1 MVEGQDP
8 VEVFMRLERW
18 PLSPL
23 EVEAEEEE
31 NNSQSSGEMYMVGFV
46 IANVV
51 GLQYYSGRI
60 SGREIV
66 GLQREPLN
74 QYDPNAIKVLNTR
87 SVQVGHI
94 ERSAARVLS
103 PLLDAHVITID
114 GIVPKVARPGN
125 RYKLPCQVHIFAR
138 LEAFGIVK
146 SAITNGGLYLIGES
160 DPSFTLS
167 EAEVVKEKRS
177 TPEGRDI
184 DEIFKLLDEK
194 ISKKEEL
201 KALEPPKNIIKSELL
216 LHQKEGLQWLVQRE
230 NSEEL
235 PPFWEEKE
243 GSYVNVL
250 TNYSTDKRPEPIR
263 GGIFADDMGLGKTLT
278 LLSLIALDKRG
289 GFISSSTKSGHQNAE
304 RDDGLDEEEDKNTAS
319 ISKRN
324 KRGRVSRKT
333 DNSRKKQKTERVN
346 TLQVKEKSACSP
358 DRRSGNSSSGTTLVV
373 CPPAVLSAWIS
384 QIEEHTKPGSLKSY
398 IYYGERTGDANE
410 LAKYDIVLTTYSIL
424 ASEDTWI
431 DSPIKKI
438 EWWRVILDEAHV
450 IKNVNAQQSRAVN
463 NLKAKRKWVVTGT
476 PIQNNSFDLYSLMA
490 FLRFEPL
497 SIKAYWNS
505 LIQRP
510 LAQGDEKGV
519 SRLQV
524 LMSTMSL
531 RRTKEKALIG
541 LPSKSIETFFVEL
554 SGEER
559 EIYDQMESEA
569 KRIVKQYISSD
580 SSMKNYWTVL
590 SVIVRL
596 RQICIDLALCPSDL
610 RSLLPSNKIG
620 DVHSNPQLLDKM
632 LSALQDDEGIDCPI
646 CIFPPT
652 DSVITCCGHIFC
664 KSCILKTIK
673 RAKPCCPLCRH
684 PLSESDLFFCPPEAS
699 NAANSGS
706 SSTASSKVKALLK
719 LLCASRDESSNRK
732 SIVFSQ
738 FRKMLLLLEEP
749 LKAAGFKILR
759 LDGSMNAKKRGQVIK
774 EFEIPAPEGP
784 TILLASLKASGAGIN
799 LTAASRVYLLEPWW
813 NPAVE
818 EQAMDR
824 VHRIGQKED
833 VKIVRMIARSTIEE
847 RILELQEKKKLLAR
861 KAFGKKGSKD
871 QRDISL
877 DDLRTLMHL

>member
-1 MVEGQDP
+1 
-8 VEVFMRLERW
+8 MRLERW

-23 EVEAEEEE
+23 EVEAEAEEEE

-263 GGIFADDMGLGKTLT
+263 GGIFADDMGLGKTLA

-289 GFISSSTKSGHQNAE
+289 GFISSSIRSGHQNAE

-324 KRGRVSRKT
+324 KRGRVGRKT
-333 DNSRKKQKTERVN
+333 DNSRKKQKTERAN

-358 DRRSGNSSSGTTLVV
+358 ESRSGNSSSGTTLVV

-410 LAKYDIVLTTYSIL
+410 LAKYDLVLTTYSIL

>member
-1 MVEGQDP
+1 
-8 VEVFMRLERW
+8 MRLERW

-263 GGIFADDMGLGKTLT
+263 GGIFADDMGLGKTLA

>member
-1 MVEGQDP
+1 
-8 VEVFMRLERW
+8 MRLERW

-263 GGIFADDMGLGKTLT
+263 GGIFADDMGLGKTLA

-289 GFISSSTKSGHQNAE
+289 GFISSSIRSGHQNAE

-324 KRGRVSRKT
+324 KRGRVGRKT

-410 LAKYDIVLTTYSIL
+410 LAKYDLVLTTYSIL

>member
-1 MVEGQDP
+1 MVDGRDP
-8 VEVFMRLERW
+8 IEVFMSLERW

-23 EVEAEEEE
+23 EVEHEED
-31 NNSQSSGEMYMVGFV
+31 SSTASSSGEMYMVGFV
-46 IANVV
+46 IVNVV
-51 GLQYYSGRI
+51 GLQYYSGTI

-74 QYDPNAIKVLNTR
+74 QYDSNAIKVLNTR

-94 ERSAARVLS
+94 ERSASRVLA
-103 PLLDAHVITID
+103 PLLDAHIITVD

-160 DPSFTLS
+160 NPSFTLS

-177 TPEGRDI
+177 TPQGRDI

-194 ISKKEEL
+194 VSKKEQL
-201 KALEPPKNIIKSELL
+201 KALEPPKNIIKSKLL
-216 LHQKEGLQWLVQRE
+216 LHQKEGLWWLVQRE
-230 NSEEL
+230 KSEEL

-243 GSYVNVL
+243 GNYVNVL

-278 LLSLIALDKRG
+278 LLSLIALDKCG
-289 GFISSSTKSGHQNAE
+289 GVISE
-304 RDDGLDEEEDKNTAS
+304 RDDELDEEEDTCAAS
-319 ISKRN
+319 FSKR
-324 KRGRVSRKT
+324 KRRGKDSRKA
-333 DNSRKKQKTERVN
+333 NNLRKKQKTEQTH
-346 TLQVKEKSACSP
+346 TLHVKGKSVFSP
-358 DRRSGNSSSGTTLVV
+358 DRRSGNSSSGPTLVV
-373 CPPAVLSAWIS
+373 CPPAVFSSWTS
-384 QIEEHTKPGSLKSY
+384 QIEEHTKSGSLKSY

-410 LAKYDIVLTTYSIL
+410 LEKYDIVLTTYSIL

-438 EWWRVILDEAHV
+438 EWWRVVLDEAHV
-450 IKNVNAQQSRAVN
+450 IKNVKAQQSQAVN
-463 NLKAKRKWVVTGT
+463 NLKANRRWVVTGT

-510 LAQGDEKGV
+510 LALGDEKGV
-519 SRLQV
+519 LRLQV

-531 RRTKEKALIG
+531 RRTKEKALTG

-569 KRIVKQYISSD
+569 KKIVDQYIASD

-620 DVHSNPQLLDKM
+620 DVQGNQQLLDKM

-652 DSVITCCGHIFC
+652 NSVITCCGHIFC

-706 SSTASSKVKALLK
+706 SSTASSKVNALLK
-719 LLCASRDESSNRK
+719 LLVASRDESPSRK

-759 LDGSMNAKKRGQVIK
+759 LDGSMNAKKRCQVIK
-774 EFEIPAPEGP
+774 EFDTPLPEGP

-799 LTAASRVYLLEPWW
+799 LTAATRVYLMEPWW

-861 KAFGKKGSKD
+861 KAFGKKGSQD
-871 QRDISL
+871 QREISV

>member
-1 MVEGQDP
+1 
-8 VEVFMRLERW
+8 MRLERW

-358 DRRSGNSSSGTTLVV
+358 ESRSGNSSSGTTLVV

-410 LAKYDIVLTTYSIL
+410 LAKYDLVLTTYSIL

>member
-23 EVEAEEEE
+23 EVEAEAEEEE

-263 GGIFADDMGLGKTLT
+263 GGIFADDMGLGKTLA

-289 GFISSSTKSGHQNAE
+289 GFISSSIRSGHQNAE

-324 KRGRVSRKT
+324 KRGRVGRKT
-333 DNSRKKQKTERVN
+333 DNSRKKQKTERAN

-358 DRRSGNSSSGTTLVV
+358 ESRSGNSSSGTTLVV

-410 LAKYDIVLTTYSIL
+410 LAKYDLVLTTYSIL

-524 LMSTMSL
+524 
-531 RRTKEKALIG
+531 
-541 LPSKSIETFFVEL
+541 PNV
-554 SGEER
+554 
-559 EIYDQMESEA
+559 
-569 KRIVKQYISSD
+569 
-580 SSMKNYWTVL
+580 N
-590 SVIVRL
+590 
-596 RQICIDLALCPSDL
+596 
-610 RSLLPSNKIG
+610 
-620 DVHSNPQLLDKM
+620 H
-632 LSALQDDEGIDCPI
+632 
-646 CIFPPT
+646 
-652 DSVITCCGHIFC
+652 
-664 KSCILKTIK
+664 
-673 RAKPCCPLCRH
+673 
-684 PLSESDLFFCPPEAS
+684 
-699 NAANSGS
+699 
-706 SSTASSKVKALLK
+706 
-719 LLCASRDESSNRK
+719 
-732 SIVFSQ
+732 VF
-738 FRKMLLLLEEP
+738 E
-749 LKAAGFKILR
+749 
-759 LDGSMNAKKRGQVIK
+759 
-774 EFEIPAPEGP
+774 
-784 TILLASLKASGAGIN
+784 
-799 LTAASRVYLLEPWW
+799 
-813 NPAVE
+813 
-818 EQAMDR
+818 
-824 VHRIGQKED
+824 
-833 VKIVRMIARSTIEE
+833 
-847 RILELQEKKKLLAR
+847 
-861 KAFGKKGSKD
+861 KD
-871 QRDISL
+871 QRKGSNWFAIKIY
-877 DDLRTLMHL
+877 

>member
-31 NNSQSSGEMYMVGFV
+31 NESQSSGEMYMVGFV

-194 ISKKEEL
+194 VSKKEEL

-289 GFISSSTKSGHQNAE
+289 GFISSSIKSGHQNAE

-410 LAKYDIVLTTYSIL
+410 LAKFDIVLTTYSIL

-463 NLKAKRKWVVTGT
+463 NLRAKRKWVVTGT

-569 KRIVKQYISSD
+569 KRIVKQYMSSD

-706 SSTASSKVKALLK
+706 PSTASSKVKALLK

-759 LDGSMNAKKRGQVIK
+759 LDGSMNARKRGQVIK

>member
-1 MVEGQDP
+1 MLEGRDP
-8 VEVFMRLERW
+8 VDVFMSLDRW

-23 EVEAEEEE
+23 GMEEEDD
-31 NNSQSSGEMYMVGFV
+31 SAASGEMYMVGFV
-46 IANVV
+46 LVNVV
-51 GLQYYSGRI
+51 GLQYYAGTI
-60 SGREIV
+60 SGREMV
-66 GLQREPLN
+66 GFQREPLN
-74 QYDPNAIKVLNTR
+74 QYDSNAIRVLNTR
-87 SVQVGHI
+87 SIQVGHI
-94 ERSAARVLS
+94 ERSAAMVLA
-103 PLLDAHVITID
+103 PLLDTHLITID
-114 GIVPKVARPGN
+114 GIVPKVARLGS

-138 LEAFGIVK
+138 FEAFGIVK
-146 SAITNGGLYLIGES
+146 SAITDGGLYFISES
-160 DPSFTLS
+160 NPSYTLS
-167 EAEVVKEKRS
+167 EAQAVKEKLS

-184 DEIFKLLDEK
+184 DEIFKMLDDK
-194 ISKKEEL
+194 VSKKEEL
-201 KALEPPKNIIKSELL
+201 KALEPPKNIIKSKLL
-216 LHQKEGLQWLVQRE
+216 LHQKEGLWWLVQRE
-230 NSEEL
+230 KSEEL
-235 PPFWEEKE
+235 PLFWEEKE
-243 GSYVNVL
+243 GNYVNVL
-250 TNYSTDKRPEPIR
+250 TNYSSDKRPEPIR

-278 LLSLIALDKRG
+278 LLSLIALDKCG
-289 GFISSSTKSGHQNAE
+289 DVFSSIKCGYLISE
-304 RDDGLDEEEDKNTAS
+304 RDDGLNEEEDTCVAS
-319 ISKRN
+319 FSKRN
-324 KRGRVSRKT
+324 RRGRDSRKAN
-333 DNSRKKQKTERVN
+333 NSRKKQKIEHPH
-346 TLQVKEKSACSP
+346 TLQVKGKTVFSP
-358 DRRSGNSSSGTTLVV
+358 DRRSGNSNSGPTLVV
-373 CPPAVLSAWIS
+373 CPPAVFSSWTS

-410 LAKYDIVLTTYSIL
+410 LEKYDIVLTTYSIL

-463 NLKAKRKWVVTGT
+463 NLKAIRRWVVTGT

-497 SIKAYWNS
+497 SIKDYWNS

-531 RRTKEKALIG
+531 RRTKEKALTG

-569 KRIVKQYISSD
+569 KKIVKQYISSD
-580 SSMKNYWTVL
+580 NSMKNYWTVL

-596 RQICIDLALCPSDL
+596 RQICVDLALCPSDL

-620 DVHSNPQLLDKM
+620 DVQSCPQLLDKM

-652 DSVITCCGHIFC
+652 NSVITCCGHIFC

-684 PLSESDLFFCPPEAS
+684 SLTESDLFFCPPEAS
-699 NAANSGS
+699 DAANSGS
-706 SSTASSKVKALLK
+706 LSTASSKVNALLK
-719 LLCASRDESSNRK
+719 LLVASRDESPSRK

-759 LDGSMNAKKRGQVIK
+759 LDGSMNAKKRCQVIK
-774 EFEIPAPEGP
+774 TFDIPAPEGP

-799 LTAASRVYLLEPWW
+799 LTAATRVYLVEPWW

-824 VHRIGQKED
+824 VHRIGQKEN

-861 KAFGKKGSKD
+861 KAFRKKGSQD
-871 QRDISL
+871 QREISV

>member
-1 MVEGQDP
+1 
-8 VEVFMRLERW
+8 MRLERW

-263 GGIFADDMGLGKTLT
+263 GGIFADDMGLGKTLA

-324 KRGRVSRKT
+324 KRGRVGRKT
-333 DNSRKKQKTERVN
+333 DNSRKKQKTERAN

-358 DRRSGNSSSGTTLVV
+358 ESRSGNSSSGTTLVV

-410 LAKYDIVLTTYSIL
+410 LAKYDLVLTTYSIL

>member
-1 MVEGQDP
+1 MLEGRDP
-8 VEVFMRLERW
+8 IELFMSLDRW
-18 PLSPL
+18 PLSPI
-23 EVEAEEEE
+23 EEEE
-31 NNSQSSGEMYMVGFV
+31 GEASSEMYMVGFV
-46 IANVV
+46 IVNVV
-51 GLQYYSGRI
+51 GLQYYNGTIR
-60 SGREIV
+60 GREMV

-74 QYDPNAIKVLNTR
+74 QYDSNAIKVLNTR
-87 SVQVGHI
+87 EIQVGHI
-94 ERSAARVLS
+94 ERSASAVLA
-103 PLLDAHVITID
+103 PLLDDHLISID

-160 DPSFTLS
+160 NPSFTLS

-184 DEIFKLLDEK
+184 DEIFKLLDDK
-194 ISKKEEL
+194 VSKKEEL
-201 KALEPPKNIIKSELL
+201 KALEPPKNIIKSKLL
-216 LHQKEGLQWLVQRE
+216 LHQKEGLWWLVQRE
-230 NSEEL
+230 KSEEL

-243 GSYVNVL
+243 GNYVNVL

-278 LLSLIALDKRG
+278 LLSLIAFDKCG
-289 GFISSSTKSGHQNAE
+289 GVLSSSIKSGHLNSE
-304 RDDGLDEEEDKNTAS
+304 RDDGLDEEEDTCAAS
-319 ISKRN
+319 FSKRN
-324 KRGRVSRKT
+324 KRGRDSGKAN
-333 DNSRKKQKTERVN
+333 NSRKKQKTERAH
-346 TLQVKEKSACSP
+346 TLHVKGKSVFSP
-358 DRRSGNSSSGTTLVV
+358 DRRSGNSNSGPTLVV
-373 CPPAVLSAWIS
+373 CPPAVFSSWTS
-384 QIEEHTKPGSLKSY
+384 QIEEHTKSGSLKSY
-398 IYYGERTGDANE
+398 LYYGERTGDASE
-410 LAKYDIVLTTYSIL
+410 LEKYDIVLTTYSIL
-424 ASEDTWI
+424 ANEDTWI
-431 DSPIKKI
+431 DSPVKKI

-463 NLKAKRKWVVTGT
+463 NLKANRRWLVTGT

-531 RRTKEKALIG
+531 RRTKEKALTG

-569 KRIVKQYISSD
+569 KKIVNQYISSD
-580 SSMKNYWTVL
+580 SSMKKYWTVL

-620 DVHSNPQLLDKM
+620 DVQSNPQLLDKM

-652 DSVITCCGHIFC
+652 NSVITCCGHIFC

-673 RAKPCCPLCRH
+673 RANPCCPLCRH

-706 SSTASSKVKALLK
+706 SSTASSKVNALLK
-719 LLCASRDESSNRK
+719 LLVASRDESPSRK

-749 LKAAGFKILR
+749 LKVAGFKILR
-759 LDGSMNAKKRGQVIK
+759 LDGSMNAKKRCQVIK
-774 EFEIPAPEGP
+774 EFEIPAPKGP

-799 LTAASRVYLLEPWW
+799 LTAATRVYLIEPWW

-847 RILELQEKKKLLAR
+847 RILELQETKKLLAR
-861 KAFGKKGSKD
+861 KAFGKKKSSQD
-871 QRDISL
+871 QRDISV

>member
-1 MVEGQDP
+1 
-8 VEVFMRLERW
+8 MRLERW

-263 GGIFADDMGLGKTLT
+263 GGIFADDMGLGKTLA

-289 GFISSSTKSGHQNAE
+289 GFISSSIRSGHQNAE

-324 KRGRVSRKT
+324 KRGRVGRKT
-333 DNSRKKQKTERVN
+333 DNSRKKQKTERAN

-358 DRRSGNSSSGTTLVV
+358 ESRSGNSSSGTTLVV

-410 LAKYDIVLTTYSIL
+410 LAKYDLVLTTYSIL

>member
-1 MVEGQDP
+1 
-8 VEVFMRLERW
+8 
-18 PLSPL
+18 
-23 EVEAEEEE
+23 
-31 NNSQSSGEMYMVGFV
+31 
-46 IANVV
+46 
-51 GLQYYSGRI
+51 
-60 SGREIV
+60 
-66 GLQREPLN
+66 
-74 QYDPNAIKVLNTR
+74 
-87 SVQVGHI
+87 
-94 ERSAARVLS
+94 
-103 PLLDAHVITID
+103 
-114 GIVPKVARPGN
+114 
-125 RYKLPCQVHIFAR
+125 
-138 LEAFGIVK
+138 
-146 SAITNGGLYLIGES
+146 
-160 DPSFTLS
+160 
-167 EAEVVKEKRS
+167 
-177 TPEGRDI
+177 
-184 DEIFKLLDEK
+184 
-194 ISKKEEL
+194 
-201 KALEPPKNIIKSELL
+201 
-216 LHQKEGLQWLVQRE
+216 
-230 NSEEL
+230 
-235 PPFWEEKE
+235 
-243 GSYVNVL
+243 
-250 TNYSTDKRPEPIR
+250 
-263 GGIFADDMGLGKTLT
+263 
-278 LLSLIALDKRG
+278 
-289 GFISSSTKSGHQNAE
+289 
-304 RDDGLDEEEDKNTAS
+304 
-319 ISKRN
+319 
-324 KRGRVSRKT
+324 
-333 DNSRKKQKTERVN
+333 
-346 TLQVKEKSACSP
+346 
-358 DRRSGNSSSGTTLVV
+358 
-373 CPPAVLSAWIS
+373 
-384 QIEEHTKPGSLKSY
+384 
-398 IYYGERTGDANE
+398 
-410 LAKYDIVLTTYSIL
+410 
-424 ASEDTWI
+424 
-431 DSPIKKI
+431 
-438 EWWRVILDEAHV
+438 
-450 IKNVNAQQSRAVN
+450 
-463 NLKAKRKWVVTGT
+463 
-476 PIQNNSFDLYSLMA
+476 
-490 FLRFEPL
+490 
-497 SIKAYWNS
+497 
-505 LIQRP
+505 
-510 LAQGDEKGV
+510 
-519 SRLQV
+519 
-524 LMSTMSL
+524 
-531 RRTKEKALIG
+531 
-541 LPSKSIETFFVEL
+541 
-554 SGEER
+554 
-559 EIYDQMESEA
+559 MESEA

>member
-1 MVEGQDP
+1 MLEGRDP
-8 VEVFMRLERW
+8 VDLFMSLDRW

-23 EVEAEEEE
+23 EEEEE
-31 NNSQSSGEMYMVGFV
+31 TDREMYMVGFV
-46 IANVV
+46 IVNVV
-51 GLQYYSGRI
+51 GLQYYTGTI

-74 QYDPNAIKVLNTR
+74 QYDSNAIKVLNTR
-87 SVQVGHI
+87 SIQVGHI
-94 ERSAARVLS
+94 ERSAAMVLA

-114 GIVPKVARPGN
+114 GIVPKVARSGN
-125 RYKLPCQVHIFAR
+125 KYKLPCQVHIFAR
-138 LEAFGIVK
+138 FEAFGIVK

-160 DPSFTLS
+160 NPSFTLS
-167 EAEVVKEKRS
+167 EAQVVKERRS
-177 TPEGRDI
+177 TLEGRDI
-184 DEIFKLLDEK
+184 DEIFKLLDDEV
-194 ISKKEEL
+194 SKKEEL
-201 KALEPPKNIIKSELL
+201 KALEPPKNIIKSKLL
-216 LHQKEGLQWLVQRE
+216 LHQKEGLWWLVQRE
-230 NSEEL
+230 KSEEL
-235 PPFWEEKE
+235 PLFWEEKE
-243 GSYVNVL
+243 GNYINVL

-278 LLSLIALDKRG
+278 LLSLIALDKFG
-289 GFISSSTKSGHQNAE
+289 DVISFKSGNLNSE
-304 RDDGLDEEEDKNTAS
+304 RDDGLEEEEDSCAAS
-319 ISKRN
+319 FSKRN
-324 KRGRVSRKT
+324 KRGRDSRKAN
-333 DNSRKKQKTERVN
+333 NSRKKQKTEQTH
-346 TLQVKEKSACSP
+346 TLHVKGKTLFSP
-358 DRRSGNSSSGTTLVV
+358 DRCSGNSNSGPTLVV
-373 CPPAVLSAWIS
+373 CPPAVFSAWTS

-410 LAKYDIVLTTYSIL
+410 LEKYDIVLTTYNIL

-463 NLKAKRKWVVTGT
+463 NLKANRRWVVTGT
-476 PIQNNSFDLYSLMA
+476 PIQNNSFDLYSLMG

-497 SIKAYWNS
+497 SIKSYWNS

-531 RRTKEKALIG
+531 RRTKEKALTG
-541 LPSKSIETFFVEL
+541 LPSKSVETFFVEL
-554 SGEER
+554 SVEER

-569 KRIVKQYISSD
+569 KKIVNQYISSD

-590 SVIVRL
+590 SVLVRL
-596 RQICIDLALCPSDL
+596 RQICVDLALCPSDL

-620 DVHSNPQLLDKM
+620 DVQSNPQLLNKM
-632 LSALQDDEGIDCPI
+632 LSALQDDDGIDCPI

-652 DSVITCCGHIFC
+652 NGVITCCGHIFC

-673 RAKPCCPLCRH
+673 RAKACCPLCRH
-684 PLSESDLFFCPPEAS
+684 PLTESDLFFCPPEAS
-699 NAANSGS
+699 NAVNSGIS
-706 SSTASSKVKALLK
+706 PHASSKVNALLK
-719 LLCASRDESSNRK
+719 LLVASRDESPSRK

-738 FRKMLLLLEEP
+738 FRKLLLLLEEP

-759 LDGSMNAKKRGQVIK
+759 LDGSMNAKKRCQVIK

-799 LTAASRVYLLEPWW
+799 LTAATRVYLMEPWW

-847 RILELQEKKKLLAR
+847 RILELQETKKLLAR
-861 KAFGKKGSKD
+861 KAFRKKGSQD
-871 QRDISL
+871 QREISI

>member
-1 MVEGQDP
+1 MLEGRDP
-8 VEVFMRLERW
+8 VELFMRLDRW
-18 PLSPL
+18 PLSPPEL
-23 EVEAEEEE
+23 EEERNDTISE
-31 NNSQSSGEMYMVGFV
+31 ASGVMYMVGFV

-51 GLQYYSGRI
+51 GLQYYTGTI

-74 QYDPNAIKVLNTR
+74 QYDSNAIKVLNTR
-87 SVQVGHI
+87 SIQVGHI
-94 ERSAARVLS
+94 ERSASRVLA

-160 DPSFTLS
+160 NPSFTLS
-167 EAEVVKEKRS
+167 EAEIVKEKRS

-184 DEIFKLLDEK
+184 DEIFKLLDDK
-194 ISKKEEL
+194 VSKKEEL
-201 KALEPPKNIIKSELL
+201 KALEPPKNIIKSKLL
-216 LHQKEGLQWLVQRE
+216 LHQKEGLWWLVQRE
-230 NSEEL
+230 KSEEL

-243 GSYVNVL
+243 GNYVNVL

-278 LLSLIALDKRG
+278 LLSLIALDKCG
-289 GFISSSTKSGHQNAE
+289 GGVSSIKSGHLNSE
-304 RDDGLDEEEDKNTAS
+304 RDDGLDEEADTCSAS
-319 ISKRN
+319 FSKRN
-324 KRGRVSRKT
+324 RRGRDNRKAN
-333 DNSRKKQKTERVN
+333 DSRKKQKTEQTH
-346 TLQVKEKSACSP
+346 TLHVKGKTVFSP
-358 DRRSGNSSSGTTLVV
+358 DRRSGNSNSGPTLVV
-373 CPPAVLSAWIS
+373 CPPAVFSAWTS

-410 LAKYDIVLTTYSIL
+410 LEKYDIVLTTYSIL
-424 ASEDTWI
+424 SSEDTWI

-450 IKNVNAQQSRAVN
+450 IKNANAQQSRAVN
-463 NLKAKRKWVVTGT
+463 NLKAIRRWVVTGT

-497 SIKAYWNS
+497 SIKTYWNS

-531 RRTKEKALIG
+531 RRTKEKALTG

-569 KRIVKQYISSD
+569 KKIVNQYISSD

-620 DVHSNPQLLDKM
+620 
-632 LSALQDDEGIDCPI
+632 G
-646 CIFPPT
+646 
-652 DSVITCCGHIFC
+652 
-664 KSCILKTIK
+664 
-673 RAKPCCPLCRH
+673 
-684 PLSESDLFFCPPEAS
+684 
-699 NAANSGS
+699 
-706 SSTASSKVKALLK
+706 
-719 LLCASRDESSNRK
+719 
-732 SIVFSQ
+732 
-738 FRKMLLLLEEP
+738 
-749 LKAAGFKILR
+749 
-759 LDGSMNAKKRGQVIK
+759 
-774 EFEIPAPEGP
+774 
-784 TILLASLKASGAGIN
+784 
-799 LTAASRVYLLEPWW
+799 
-813 NPAVE
+813 
-818 EQAMDR
+818 
-824 VHRIGQKED
+824 
-833 VKIVRMIARSTIEE
+833 
-847 RILELQEKKKLLAR
+847 
-861 KAFGKKGSKD
+861 
-871 QRDISL
+871 
-877 DDLRTLMHL
+877 

>member
-1 MVEGQDP
+1 MLEGRDP
-8 VEVFMRLERW
+8 VDVFMSLDRW

-23 EVEAEEEE
+23 GMEEEDD
-31 NNSQSSGEMYMVGFV
+31 SAASGEMYMVGFV
-46 IANVV
+46 LVNVV
-51 GLQYYSGRI
+51 GLQYYTGTI
-60 SGREIV
+60 SGREMV
-66 GLQREPLN
+66 GFQREPLN
-74 QYDPNAIKVLNTR
+74 QYDSNAIRVLNTR
-87 SVQVGHI
+87 SIQVGHI
-94 ERSAARVLS
+94 ERSAAMVLA
-103 PLLDAHVITID
+103 PLLDAHLITID
-114 GIVPKVARPGN
+114 GIVPKVARPGS

-138 LEAFGIVK
+138 FEAFGIVK
-146 SAITNGGLYLIGES
+146 SAITDGGLYFISES
-160 DPSFTLS
+160 NPSYTLS
-167 EAEVVKEKRS
+167 EAQAVKEKLS

-184 DEIFKLLDEK
+184 DEIFKMLDDK
-194 ISKKEEL
+194 VSKKEEL
-201 KALEPPKNIIKSELL
+201 KALEPPKNIIKSKLL
-216 LHQKEGLQWLVQRE
+216 LHQKEGLWWLVQRE
-230 NSEEL
+230 KSEEL
-235 PPFWEEKE
+235 PLFWEEKE
-243 GSYVNVL
+243 GNYVNVL
-250 TNYSTDKRPEPIR
+250 TNYSSDKRPEPIR

-278 LLSLIALDKRG
+278 LLSLIALDKCG
-289 GFISSSTKSGHQNAE
+289 DVFSSIKCGYLISE
-304 RDDGLDEEEDKNTAS
+304 RDDGLNEEEDTCAAS
-319 ISKRN
+319 FSKRN
-324 KRGRVSRKT
+324 RRERDSRKAN
-333 DNSRKKQKTERVN
+333 NSRKKQKIEHPH
-346 TLQVKEKSACSP
+346 TLQVKGKTVFSP
-358 DRRSGNSSSGTTLVV
+358 DRRSGNSNSGPTLVV
-373 CPPAVLSAWIS
+373 CPPAVFSSWTS

-410 LAKYDIVLTTYSIL
+410 LEKYDIVLTTYSIL

-463 NLKAKRKWVVTGT
+463 NLKAIRRWVVTGT

-497 SIKAYWNS
+497 SIKDYWNS

-531 RRTKEKALIG
+531 RRTKEKALTG

-569 KRIVKQYISSD
+569 KKIVKQYISSD
-580 SSMKNYWTVL
+580 NSMKNYWTVL

-596 RQICIDLALCPSDL
+596 RQICVDLALCPSDL

-620 DVHSNPQLLDKM
+620 DVQSCPQLLDKM
-632 LSALQDDEGIDCPI
+632 LAALQDDEGIDCPI

-652 DSVITCCGHIFC
+652 NSVITCCGHIFC

-684 PLSESDLFFCPPEAS
+684 SLTESDLFFCPPEAS
-699 NAANSGS
+699 YAANSGS
-706 SSTASSKVKALLK
+706 LSTASSKVNALLK
-719 LLCASRDESSNRK
+719 LLVASRDESPSRK

-759 LDGSMNAKKRGQVIK
+759 LDGSMNAKKRCQVIK
-774 EFEIPAPEGP
+774 TFDIPAPEGP

-799 LTAASRVYLLEPWW
+799 LTAATRVYLVEPWW

-861 KAFGKKGSKD
+861 KAFRKKGSQD
-871 QRDISL
+871 QREISV